1 MKVETQLVGT
11 EPLLTISAFAKAV
24 ELTPSTLRYYDEAG
38 LLPPAE
44 VGARSGYRYYTPELE
59 RRGRL
64 IGRMREV
71 GVPVETMRL
80 VLDGTPDQG
89 VELLRTFA
97 KLRTDSARRTAEVVE
112 DVAASLQGEA
122 HTSGPVVTRVDGP
135 ELAAAVRRVSH
146 AADVDP
152 ASRLAVVLLDITD
165 RQIVV
170 VSTNRYWLA
179 EWAVPIA
186 EHHGGERRVVVSVPR
201 IRPFLDWL
209 VRRGQ
214 VTISVSGDGTTR
226 VVADDETFDV
236 ETVEDRFPA
245 YRLVT
250 EAGDHPLGR
259 VTVNRDRLLRGFGEQ
274 DATARLVVGRD
285 RMTVSV
291 RGSVEGVHLDA
302 TTAGSRITVDF
313 STVLLG
319 SALKAL
325 VGDEVT
331 LAYSTPDRPVRLSS
345 ADQRHFLALV
355 MPAVPEPRPR
365 R

>member
-1 MKVETQLVGT
+1 MGT
-11 EPLLTISAFAKAV
+11 EPLLTISTFARAV

-44 VGARSGYRYYTPELE
+44 VGPRSGYRYYTPELE
-59 RRGRL
+59 RRARL

-89 VELLRTFA
+89 VELLRAFA
-97 KLRTDSARRTAEVVE
+97 NMRTDSARRASDVVE
-112 DVAASLQGEA
+112 DVAASLRGEA
-122 HTSGPVVTRVDGP
+122 HTSGPVVTKVDGP
-135 ELAAAVRRVSH
+135 ELATALRRVSR
-146 AADVDP
+146 AADVDL

-170 VSTNRYWLA
+170 VSTNRSWMA
-179 EWAVPIA
+179 QWAVPVT
-186 EHHGGERRVVVSVPR
+186 EHHGGERRVVISVQN

-214 VTISVSGDGTTR
+214 VTISVSGDGTR

-250 EAGDHPLGR
+250 EGGDHPLGR
-259 VTVNRDRLLRGFGEQ
+259 VTVDRDRLLRGFGDQ

-285 RMTVSV
+285 RMTAST
-291 RGSVEGVHLDA
+291 RGSAEGVRLDA

-331 LAYSTPDRPVRLSS
+331 LVYSAPDRPVRLSS

>member
-1 MKVETQLVGT
+1 VGT
-11 EPLLTISAFAKAV
+11 EPLLTISAFARAV

-44 VGARSGYRYYTPELE
+44 VGPRSGYRYYTPELE
-59 RRGRL
+59 RRARL

-89 VELLRTFA
+89 VELLRAFA
-97 KLRTDSARRTAEVVE
+97 KMRTDSARQTAEVVE
-112 DVAASLQGEA
+112 DVAASLRGEA
-122 HTSGPVVTRVDGP
+122 HTPGPVVTKVDGP
-135 ELAAAVRRVSH
+135 ELAAAIRRVSH
-146 AADVDP
+146 AADVDL

-165 RQIVV
+165 GQIVV
-170 VSTNRYWLA
+170 VSTNRYWVA
-179 EWAVPIA
+179 QWAVPIT
-186 EHHGGERRVVVSVPR
+186 EHHSGERRVVVSVR
-201 IRPFLDWL
+201 KIRPFLDWL

-214 VTISVSGDGTTR
+214 VTLSVSGHGTR

-236 ETVEDRFPA
+236 ETLEDRFPA

-250 EAGDHPLGR
+250 ETGDHPLGR
-259 VTVNRDRLLRGFGEQ
+259 VTVDRHRLLRGFGDQ

-291 RGSVEGVHLDA
+291 NGSAEGVHLDA
-302 TTAGSRITVDF
+302 TTAGSTIKLDF

-319 SALKAL
+319 SALKAM

-331 LAYSTPDRPVRLSS
+331 LAYSAPDRPVRLSS